1 MDVSVVSA
9 ELNFDLWPLVNQSLA
24 GRRRVFIEQKGWA
37 LNTWQDIEYD
47 QYDVFGAAT
56 YVIVHDAGK
65 IIAGARL
72 LRCDNRIG
80 QGAHVYSYMIRDAYL
95 GLIDLPQGLCH
106 SEPPTDRAS
115 WEMTR
120 VFTLDRSME
129 ALRLLIGTVRDYL
142 VSQGAERL
150 LCLGPK
156 SLMRLGS
163 ILGFDSKILGDHLGN
178 ADGQFLAFE
187 ARLRV
192 IPGKPGRQ
200 PIQ

>member
-1 MDVSVVSA
+1 MEAVVVSSG
-9 ELNFDLWPLVNQSLA
+9 LNFELWPLVNQCLA
-24 GRRRVFIEQKGWA
+24 ERRRVFIEQKGWG
-37 LNTWQDIEYD
+37 LNTCEGIEYD

-65 IIAGARL
+65 VIAGARL
-72 LRCDNRIG
+72 LRCDSRIG
-80 QGAHVYSYMIRDAYL
+80 QGKHVYSYMIRDAYL
-95 GLIDLPQGLCH
+95 GLIDLPKGLCH
-106 SEPPTDRAS
+106 SAPPTDSAS

-120 VFTLDRSME
+120 VFTLDRSMA
-129 ALRLLIGTVRDYL
+129 ALKLLIGAVRDHL
-142 VSQGAERL
+142 VAQGAERL

-192 IPGKPGRQ
+192 Q
-200 PIQ
+200 PVGA